1 MPISSKVDGPDF
13 FGGGVGIGWEDG
25 CEDIVCCWRGLGD
38 ARRKPAWA
46 GELDLELCI
55 GLADPNLSGLW
66 FGGLSVGFTGG
77 IELPRSGR

>member
-1 MPISSKVDGPDF
+1 M
-13 FGGGVGIGWEDG
+13 
-25 CEDIVCCWRGLGD
+25 
-38 ARRKPAWA
+38 PAWA

-66 FGGLSVGFTGG
+66 IGGLRVGFTGV